1 MTAKH
6 TAKIDINKKLK
17 AVGYN
22 PKFIEA
28 LLPDWWDDAIT
39 ETPAGLQ
46 EASLI
51 IGRLFS
57 IRPETLWTHDAKPAL
72 LRPDGVKFK
81 QRTNNKSHDL
91 GIACALALSAARLVL
106 RSFRYEY
113 RSEPMLDSAELR
125 KSLLAQGKRRV
136 SFDDLLDH
144 CLQVGI
150 PVILLQNFPAKARK
164 MEGVAFECAGRPCI
178 VLTKKKSHGYLL
190 FDLAHEL
197 GHITL
202 GHTQGGQWVID
213 DEIDAEDDD
222 EREQAANRFA
232 MELITG
238 NPDLRIVPRG
248 KHLYPNQLARAARDY
263 GEAHSVDPLHI
274 VLNYAY
280 NNRNHWPTAEAAIK
294 LIATGKDSDQVILKE
309 KLIKSLDPST
319 LTEDDSRALQHLM
332 G

>member
-1 MTAKH
+1 MTTKH

-22 PKFIEA
+22 PKFIES
-28 LLPDWWDDAIT
+28 LLPDWWDDSIT

-51 IGRLFS
+51 VGRLFS
-57 IRPETLWTHDAKPAL
+57 IKPETLWTHDAEPAL
-72 LRPDGVKFK
+72 LKPDGAKFK
-81 QRTNNKSHDL
+81 QRANSKRHDL
-91 GIACALALSAARLVL
+91 DIACALALSAARLVL
-106 RSFRYEY
+106 RSFRCDYH
-113 RSEPMLDSAELR
+113 SGPMLDSAELR
-125 KSLLAQGKRRV
+125 KSLLEQGKPWV

-144 CLQVGI
+144 CLKVGI
-150 PVILLQNFPAKARK
+150 PVILLQNFPAKVKK
-164 MEGVAFECAGRPCI
+164 MEGVAFECGGRPCI

-213 DEIDAEDDD
+213 DEIDADADD
-222 EREQAANRFA
+222 EREKAANRFA

-238 NPDLRIVPRG
+238 NPDLKIVPG
-248 KHLYPNQLARAARDY
+248 KHLYPNQLARAAKDH
-263 GEAHSVDPLHI
+263 GEAHNIDPLHI

-280 NNRNHWPTAEAAIK
+280 NNKNHWSTAEAAIK
-294 LIATGKDSDQVILKE
+294 LIAASKDSDQVILKE
-309 KLIKSLDPST
+309 KLFDALDPDY
-319 LTEDDSRALQHLM
+319 LTEDDSRALRHLI

>member
-1 MTAKH
+1 MTTKH

-22 PKFIEA
+22 PKFIES
-28 LLPDWWDDAIT
+28 LLPDWWDDSIT

-46 EASLI
+46 EAGLL

-57 IRPETLWTHDAKPAL
+57 IKPETLWAHDAKPVL
-72 LRPDGVKFK
+72 LKPEGAQFK
-81 QRTNNKSHDL
+81 QRTNTQIHDL
-91 GIACALALSAARLVL
+91 DIACALALSAARLVL

-113 RSEPMLDSAELR
+113 SSGPMLDSAELR
-125 KSLLAQGKRRV
+125 NLLLVQGKRWV

-164 MEGVAFECAGRPCI
+164 MEGVAFEYAGRPCI
-178 VLTKKKSHGYLL
+178 VLTQKKSHGYLL

-213 DEIDAEDDD
+213 DKIDAEDDD

-248 KHLYPNQLARAARDY
+248 KHLYPNQLARAAKDY
-263 GEAHSVDPLHI
+263 GEAHGVDPLHI

-280 NNRNHWPTAEAAIK
+280 NNKTHWPTAEAAIK
-294 LIATGKDSDQVILKE
+294 LIAASKESDQAIVKE
-309 KLIKSLDPST
+309 KLFEALDGDI
-319 LTEDDSRALQHLM
+319 LTEDDSRALRHLM